1 MGIETNNSSKS
12 ATKKESLKVIFR
24 YSGQEHRIFL
34 GFFLMMST
42 TKLSSF
48 LLSGSVRFSAQNAA
62 AKNFWTTSV
71 VGEPPKPPTSITTPE
86 RPKRPGTPYIMF
98 AVQNGKS
105 LEGKASDK
113 AKQLGRQW
121 GEMNEEAKR
130 PYISQFEAEK
140 KKYLERMK
148 TFMAQLEKDGNV
160 ELFKA
165 SEVMAKSEA
174 RIRKLKREIQK
185 LEEEMNKPKGAPHNS
200 YSLFLAEEFKGSTG
214 GRSGLG
220 EMSRA
225 IADRWNAMS
234 GAQKA
239 IYDDKLN
246 AMKVERESKMDAW
259 EKKNMSSEKM
269 TELEEAMTK
278 LKMAKSKKR
287 SAASVLKQSTN

>member
-1 MGIETNNSSKS
+1 M
-12 ATKKESLKVIFR
+12 
-24 YSGQEHRIFL
+24 

-48 LLSGSVRFSAQNAA
+48 LLSGSMRFSAHNAA

-86 RPKRPGTPYIMF
+86 RPKRPGTPFLMF
-98 AVQNGKS
+98 AVQKGKS

-185 LEEEMNKPKGAPHNS
+185 LEEEMNKPKGAPLNS

-246 AMKVERESKMDAW
+246 AMRVERESKMDAW